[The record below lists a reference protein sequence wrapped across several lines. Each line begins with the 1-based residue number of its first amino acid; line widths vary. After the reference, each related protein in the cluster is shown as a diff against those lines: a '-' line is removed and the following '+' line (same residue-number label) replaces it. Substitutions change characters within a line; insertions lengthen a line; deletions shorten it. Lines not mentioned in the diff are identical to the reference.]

1 MATTLSDIIV
11 PEVFAASI
19 IEETT
24 LRDSFLQSGVVAP
37 LAELNLSSTQG
48 GNFVNI
54 PFYKANLSGNYTR
67 LNDSSSLTPNK
78 IEQSSQIGVVLTA
91 GDAFSARQ
99 LAGQKIGSNSPD
111 PISAIRQKLGAY
123 INNEKQK
130 DLYSCLQGVF
140 GSLTANTSDSALFD
154 LCIDSE
160 SGDSPSA
167 LGAGTVSKAQSLL
180 GDQGDKLTT
189 IAMHSKVFYALKER
203 KALDYV
209 TNTEARLST
218 AATGASTID
227 AFGGSSAGAYGDVSV
242 PQYMGMNIVVSDDIP
257 KAGSGASTE
266 YAVYFF
272 AQGSVATGE
281 QAALET
287 LVDRDVLAFEDVV
300 SFKHAYIYHPI
311 GTKWAVTT
319 TNPTRTQLET
329 ATNWSKVY
337 DTKNIGIVRATVTS
351 PLD

>member
-311 GTKWAVTT
+311 GTKWSVTT

>member
-1 MATTLSDIIV
+1 MATTLKDIIV
-11 PEVFAASI
+11 PEVFASSI

-24 LRDSFLQSGVVAP
+24 LRDSFLQSGVVTP
-37 LAELNLSSTQG
+37 LAQLNLSSTQG

-54 PFYKANLSGNYTR
+54 PFYKANLNGNYTR
-67 LNDSSSLTPNK
+67 LDDSSSLTPNK
-78 IEQSSQIGVVLTA
+78 IEQDSQIGVVLTS

-111 PISAIRQKLGAY
+111 PITAIRQKLGAY

-140 GSLTANTSDSALFD
+140 GSLNANTNASALFD
-154 LCIDSE
+154 LTIDSE
-160 SGDSPSA
+160 NGDTPQP
-167 LGAGTVSKAQSLL
+167 LGVGTVSKAQSLL

-209 TNTEARLST
+209 TNTEARLGT
-218 AATGASTID
+218 AATGASTIN
-227 AFGGSSAGAYGDVSV
+227 AFGGSSANAYGDVSV
-242 PQYMGMNIVVSDDIP
+242 AQFYGMNIVVSDDIP
-257 KAGSGASTE
+257 KVGTGSNTE
-266 YAVYFF
+266 YACYFF

-319 TNPTRTQLET
+319 TNPSRAQLET
-329 ATNWSKVY
+329 ASNWSKVY

>member
-140 GSLTANTSDSALFD
+140 GSLTANTSDSALFE

-160 SGDSPSA
+160 SSDSPSA

-242 PQYMGMNIVVSDDIP
+242 PRYMGMNIVVSDDIP

-311 GTKWAVTT
+311 GTKWSVTT

>member
-1 MATTLSDIIV
+1 
-11 PEVFAASI
+11 
-19 IEETT
+19 
-24 LRDSFLQSGVVAP
+24 
-37 LAELNLSSTQG
+37 LSSTQG

-311 GTKWAVTT
+311 GTKWSVTT

>member
-1 MATTLSDIIV
+1 M
-11 PEVFAASI
+11 
-19 IEETT
+19 
-24 LRDSFLQSGVVAP
+24 
-37 LAELNLSSTQG
+37 LAL
-48 GNFVNI
+48 
-54 PFYKANLSGNYTR
+54 Y
-67 LNDSSSLTPNK
+67 
-78 IEQSSQIGVVLTA
+78 
-91 GDAFSARQ
+91 
-99 LAGQKIGSNSPD
+99 QKHN
-111 PISAIRQKLGAY
+111 
-123 INNEKQK
+123 
-130 DLYSCLQGVF
+130 
-140 GSLTANTSDSALFD
+140 
-154 LCIDSE
+154 
-160 SGDSPSA
+160 
-167 LGAGTVSKAQSLL
+167 SLL

-218 AATGASTID
+218 AATGASTIN

-337 DTKNIGIVRATVTS
+337 DTKNIGIVRATVTITIRLRGKLS
-351 PLD
+351 WLVFLNYKTHHLDQLTKTKVIKTENGAMTLTTAELIEGIVDGTPTGNRTITTPTAAEILTALGVQNKVSQTFELTVVNKAASTHKYTLTAGPNVTTVGDQT

>member
-218 AATGASTID
+218 AATGASTIN

-311 GTKWAVTT
+311 GTKWSVTT

>member
-140 GSLTANTSDSALFD
+140 GSLTANTSDSALFE

-160 SGDSPSA
+160 SSDSPSA

-218 AATGASTID
+218 AATGASTIN
-227 AFGGSSAGAYGDVSV
+227 AFGGSSAGAYGDVTV
-242 PQYMGMNIVVSDDIP
+242 PKYMGMNIVVSDDIP

-329 ATNWSKVY
+329 ATNWAKVY

>member
-1 MATTLSDIIV
+1 
-11 PEVFAASI
+11 
-19 IEETT
+19 
-24 LRDSFLQSGVVAP
+24 
-37 LAELNLSSTQG
+37 
-48 GNFVNI
+48 
-54 PFYKANLSGNYTR
+54 
-67 LNDSSSLTPNK
+67 
-78 IEQSSQIGVVLTA
+78 
-91 GDAFSARQ
+91 
-99 LAGQKIGSNSPD
+99 
-111 PISAIRQKLGAY
+111 
-123 INNEKQK
+123 
-130 DLYSCLQGVF
+130 
-140 GSLTANTSDSALFD
+140 
-154 LCIDSE
+154 
-160 SGDSPSA
+160 
-167 LGAGTVSKAQSLL
+167 
-180 GDQGDKLTT
+180 
-189 IAMHSKVFYALKER
+189 MHSKVFYALKER

-218 AATGASTID
+218 AATGASTIN

-329 ATNWSKVY
+329 ASNWSKVY

>member
-160 SGDSPSA
+160 SSDSPSA
-167 LGAGTVSKAQSLL
+167 LGAGTVAKAQSLL

-218 AATGASTID
+218 AATGASTIN

-272 AQGSVATGE
+272 SQGSVATGE

-311 GTKWAVTT
+311 GTKWSVTT

>member
-1 MATTLSDIIV
+1 MATTLADIIV
-11 PEVFAASI
+11 PEVFADSI

-24 LRDSFLQSGVVAP
+24 LRDSFLQSGVLAP
-37 LAELNLSSTQG
+37 LPQLNLSSTNG

-54 PFYKANLSGNYTR
+54 PFYKANLQGNYSR
-67 LNDSSSLTPNK
+67 LDDSSSLTPNK
-78 IEQSSQIGVVLTA
+78 IEQNSQIGVVLTS

-111 PISAIRQKLGAY
+111 PITAIRQKLGAY

-130 DLYSCLQGVF
+130 DLYSCLQGAF
-140 GSLTANTSDSALFD
+140 GSLTANSSSSALFD
-154 LCIDSE
+154 LTIDSE
-160 SGDSPSA
+160 SGDTPTA
-167 LGAGTVSKAQSLL
+167 LGAGTVAKAQSLL

-218 AATGASTID
+218 AATGASTIN
-227 AFGGSSAGAYGDVSV
+227 AFGGSSANAFGDVSV
-242 PQYMGMNIVVSDDIP
+242 PQFMGMNIIVSDYIP
-257 KAGSGASTE
+257 KSGSGASTE

-272 AQGSVATGE
+272 SQGSVATGE
-281 QAALET
+281 QSALVT
-287 LVDRDVLAFEDVV
+287 KVDEAVLAFEDVV

-311 GTKWAVTT
+311 SIKWAVTT
-319 TNPTRTQLET
+319 TNPTRTQLEV
-329 ATNWSKVY
+329 ASNWAKVY
-337 DTKNIGIVRATVTS
+337 ETKNIGIVRATVTS

>member
-67 LNDSSSLTPNK
+67 LDDSSSLTPNK

-111 PISAIRQKLGAY
+111 PISAVA
-123 INNEKQK
+123 
-130 DLYSCLQGVF
+130 
-140 GSLTANTSDSALFD
+140 
-154 LCIDSE
+154 
-160 SGDSPSA
+160 
-167 LGAGTVSKAQSLL
+167 KAQSLL

-218 AATGASTID
+218 AATGASTIN

-329 ATNWSKVY
+329 ASNWSKVY